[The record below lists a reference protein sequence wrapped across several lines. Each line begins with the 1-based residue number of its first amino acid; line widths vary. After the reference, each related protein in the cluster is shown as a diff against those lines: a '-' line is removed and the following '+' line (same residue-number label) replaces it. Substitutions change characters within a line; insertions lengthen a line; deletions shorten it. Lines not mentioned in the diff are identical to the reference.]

1 MVDLTAKHVVGAH
14 YGLRDW
20 LVQRITA
27 VVMVVWVVTF
37 LGALLYY
44 GGFDHVSW
52 RALWATPGFRLLSFA
67 FMVSMLWHA
76 WIGVR
81 NIAMDYIKPTWLR
94 LTFQS
99 AVATALVLYLGWT
112 IQVLWAVGR

>member
-1 MVDLTAKHVVGAH
+1 MVDLVAKHVVGAH

-27 VVMVVWVVTF
+27 IVMVAWLLAF
-37 LGALLYY
+37 LGALLYH
-44 GGFDHVSW
+44 GGFDQASW
-52 RALWATPGFRLLSFA
+52 RALWASSVFRLLSFG
-67 FMVSMLWHA
+67 FMVAVLWHA

-81 NIAMDYIKPTWLR
+81 NIAMDYLKPTWLR
-94 LTFQS
+94 LAFQS